1 MQHQHCKL
9 DEAYKDQAQ
18 EISNFKHRITELT
31 MGIEE
36 KNDSIES
43 LVKDNT
49 ELTSLESCCEDN
61 ITRLTTEHIE
71 LSKKDRLDSEIEK
84 MDVGKL
90 IT

>member
-1 MQHQHCKL
+1 M
-9 DEAYKDQAQ
+9 
-18 EISNFKHRITELT
+18 

-43 LVKDNT
+43 LVKDNS
-49 ELTSLESCCEDN
+49 ELTSQETFCEDN

-90 IT
+90 ITYTED

>member
-1 MQHQHCKL
+1 M
-9 DEAYKDQAQ
+9 
-18 EISNFKHRITELT
+18 

-43 LVKDNT
+43 LVKDNS
-49 ELTSLESCCEDN
+49 ELTSQEIFCEDN

-90 IT
+90 ITYTED